1 LVTDRVKDR
10 AQEFSELLFETL
22 FGLGLM
28 PLRLGERPASF
39 EKYPRQLLEKLRT
52 ADAKEPG
59 GFERAYESWQSDVLR
74 KARGELRE
82 EGASR
87 LGELKRWVLDN
98 EKFLRDRRVI
108 RDLRTSI
115 YGRAFMY
122 LLVRLAPALEF
133 KESAARARL
142 FEERVSV
149 RSSADGREREMLRAV
164 ADADYLRQ
172 HFAQHVS
179 VSREKLKEALGQ
191 EAVDEAVENSMEFVL
206 ANPRWFNRIFSGRED
221 PQFEDGDT
229 ERRENNG

>member
-1 LVTDRVKDR
+1 MITNKDR
-10 AQEFSELLFETL
+10 AQEFSELLFESL

-28 PLRLGERPASF
+28 PLGLNKRPASF
-39 EKYPRQLLEKLRT
+39 EKYPRQLLDNLRT
-52 ADAKEPG
+52 ADKEPG
-59 GFERAYESWQSDVLR
+59 GFERAYESWQSDALR

-87 LGELKRWVLDN
+87 LGELKRWILDN
-98 EKFLRDRRVI
+98 EEFLRDRRVA

-122 LLVRLAPALEF
+122 LLVRLTPALEF
-133 KESAARARL
+133 KESAAQAGV
-142 FEERVSV
+142 FEEKVSV
-149 RSSADGREREMLRAV
+149 RSGADGRERELLRAV

-179 VSREKLKEALGQ
+179 VSREKLREALGE

-206 ANPRWFNRIFSGRED
+206 ANPRWFSHIFSGRED
-221 PQFEDGDT
+221 RQFEDGDS
-229 ERRENNG
+229 ERGERNG

>member
-1 LVTDRVKDR
+1 MVTDRDR

-52 ADAKEPG
+52 ADVKEPG

-142 FEERVSV
+142 FEEKVSV
-149 RSSADGREREMLRAV
+149 RSGADGREREMLRAV

-179 VSREKLKEALGQ
+179 VSREKLREALG
-191 EAVDEAVENSMEFVL
+191 EDAVDEAVEDSMEFVL
-206 ANPRWFNRIFSGRED
+206 ANPRWFNSIFSGRED
-221 PQFEDGDT
+221 RRLEDGDT
-229 ERRENNG
+229 ERGENNG

>member
-1 LVTDRVKDR
+1 LVTHRVKDR
-10 AQEFSELLFETL
+10 AQEISELLFETL

-28 PLRLGERPASF
+28 PLRLGGRPASF

-52 ADAKEPG
+52 ADAREPG

-142 FEERVSV
+142 FEESVSV
-149 RSSADGREREMLRAV
+149 RSGADGREREMLRAV
-164 ADADYLRQ
+164 ADADYLRL

-221 PQFEDGDT
+221 RQFEDGDT
-229 ERRENNG
+229 ERGKNNG

>member
-1 LVTDRVKDR
+1 MKTNKDR

-28 PLRLGERPASF
+28 PLRLNERPASF
-39 EKYPRQLLEKLRT
+39 EKYPRQLLDNLRM
-52 ADAKEPG
+52 ADKEPG

-98 EKFLRDRRVI
+98 ESFLRDRRVA

-122 LLVRLAPALEF
+122 LLVRLTPALEF
-133 KESAARARL
+133 KESAAQAGV
-142 FEERVSV
+142 FEEKVSV
-149 RSSADGREREMLRAV
+149 RSGADGGERELLRAV
-164 ADADYLRQ
+164 TDADYLRQ
-172 HFAQHVS
+172 HFARHVS
-179 VSREKLKEALGQ
+179 VSREKLREALGE

-206 ANPRWFNRIFSGRED
+206 TNPRWFNSIFSGRKD
-221 PQFEDGDT
+221 QQFENGESEGG
-229 ERRENNG
+229 ERNG

>member
-1 LVTDRVKDR
+1 MVEDKVKDR

-39 EKYPRQLLEKLRT
+39 EKHPRQLLEKLRT
-52 ADAKEPG
+52 AGKEESG

-87 LGELKRWVLDN
+87 LGELKRWVRDN
-98 EKFLRDRRVI
+98 EEFLRDRRVI

-133 KESAARARL
+133 KDSAARAGV
-142 FEERVSV
+142 FAEKVSV
-149 RSSADGREREMLRAV
+149 RSGADGRERELLRAV
-164 ADADYLRQ
+164 ADPDYLRQ
-172 HFAQHVS
+172 HFVQHVT
-179 VSREKLKEALGQ
+179 VSRVKLREALG
-191 EAVDEAVENSMEFVL
+191 EDSVDEAVDNSMKFVL
-206 ANPRWFNRIFSGRED
+206 ANPRWFNRIFSGKENRQLE
-221 PQFEDGDT
+221 G
-229 ERRENNG
+229 RENEGGESNG

>member
-1 LVTDRVKDR
+1 MVTDGDK

-87 LGELKRWVLDN
+87 LGELKRWVLNN

-133 KESAARARL
+133 KESAAKARL

-149 RSSADGREREMLRAV
+149 RSGADGREREMLRAV

-172 HFAQHVS
+172 HFAKHVS
-179 VSREKLKEALGQ
+179 VSREKLKEALGE
-191 EAVDEAVENSMEFVL
+191 EAVDEAVEDSMEFVL

-221 PQFEDGDT
+221 RQFEDGET
-229 ERRENNG
+229 EGGENNG

>member
-1 LVTDRVKDR
+1 LVTNRDR
-10 AQEFSELLFETL
+10 AQEFSEFLFETL

-28 PLRLGERPASF
+28 PLRLSERPASF

-142 FEERVSV
+142 FEEKLSV
-149 RSSADGREREMLRAV
+149 RSGADGRQREIVRVV

-172 HFAQHVS
+172 HFAQHIS
-179 VSREKLKEALGQ
+179 ISREKLREALG
-191 EAVDEAVENSMEFVL
+191 EDAVDEAVENSMEFVL

-221 PQFEDGDT
+221 RQFEDGDN
-229 ERRENNG
+229 ERGENNG